1 MKVIKPVTYE
11 GSMLVSTNATNV
23 DAEYSAGTI
32 YAAGNRV
39 TYLETIYESLVVSN
53 TGNTPSTSPAQW
65 VEIGASNKRA
75 MFDTQVSTQ
84 TTRATPLTVTVAPGT
99 RFNSLAL
106 LNMGGVTALTITV
119 TDGQGG
125 PTVYSQTISL
135 VDDFAVDWYMYFF
148 EPTALRG
155 DVVLTDIPP
164 YVSGRVTVSLSAGS
178 GSVSIG
184 SMLLG
189 TFYELGGTE
198 YGAGAGIRAYSVKE
212 TDEFGVTT
220 FMQRAFSKRM
230 EAQIFVENNR
240 LTFMSRILSELRATP
255 TVWIGAD
262 DDRFSPLVMLG
273 FYRDFNIDI
282 AYPEHSLCRLE
293 IEGLI

>member
-11 GSMLVSTNATNV
+11 SSMLVSTNAANA
-23 DAEYSAGTI
+23 DAEYAAGTSYSI
-32 YAAGNRV
+32 GNRV
-39 TYLETIYESLVVSN
+39 THLETIYESLVN
-53 TGNTPSTSPAQW
+53 ANLGNTPSTSPTQW
-65 VEIGASNKRA
+65 VEIGPSNKRA
-75 MFDTQVSTQ
+75 MFDMQVSTQ

-99 RFNSLAL
+99 HTNSLAL
-106 LNMGGVTALTITV
+106 LNMNGTSVSITV
-119 TDGQGG
+119 TDGPGG
-125 PTVYSQTISL
+125 PTVYSRTIGL
-135 VDDFAVDWYMYFF
+135 VEDFAVDWYMYFF

-164 YVSGRVTVSLSAGS
+164 YPSGRITVSLSAGS
-178 GSVSIG
+178 GSVGIG
-184 SMLLG
+184 SMLFG
-189 TFYELGGTE
+189 TFYALGGTE
-198 YGAGAGIRAYSVKE
+198 YGAGAGIRDYSVKE

-220 FMQRAFSKRM
+220 FVQRAFSKRM

-255 TVWIGAD
+255 SVWIGSD
-262 DDRFSPLVMLG
+262 DSRFSPLVMFG

>member
-1 MKVIKPVTYE
+1 MKVIKPVEYA
-11 GSMLVSTNATNV
+11 GAMLISTNATNANA
-23 DAEYSAGTI
+23 DYNAGTSYSI
-32 YAAGNRV
+32 GNRV
-39 TYLETIYESLVVSN
+39 TYLETIYESLVN
-53 TGNTPSTSPAQW
+53 ANLGNTPSTSPTQW
-65 VEIGASNKRA
+65 VEIGPSNKRA

-99 RFNSLAL
+99 PFNSLAL
-106 LNMGGVTALTITV
+106 LNMYGTSVSITV
-119 TDGQGG
+119 TDGAGG

-164 YVSGRVTVSLSAGS
+164 YPSGRITVSLSAGS
-178 GSVSIG
+178 GNVSIG
-184 SMLLG
+184 SMLFG

-198 YGAGAGIRAYSVKE
+198 YGAGAGIRDYSVKE

-220 FMQRAFSKRM
+220 FVQRAFSKRM

-255 TVWIGAD
+255 SVWIGAD
-262 DDRFSPLVMLG
+262 DDRFSPLTMLG

>member
-1 MKVIKPVTYE
+1 MKVIKPVEYAGT
-11 GSMLVSTNATNV
+11 MLISTNAANA
-23 DAEYSAGTI
+23 DAEYAAGTSYSI
-32 YAAGNRV
+32 GNRV
-39 TYLETIYESLVVSN
+39 THLETIYESLVN
-53 TGNTPSTSPAQW
+53 ANLGNTPSTSPTRW
-65 VEIGASNKRA
+65 VKIGPSNRRA

-84 TTRATPLTVTVAPGT
+84 TTRATPLTVTVAPGAHT
-99 RFNSLAL
+99 NSLAL
-106 LNMGGVTALTITV
+106 LNMNGTSVSITV
-119 TDGQGG
+119 TDGPGG
-125 PTVYSQTISL
+125 PTVYSRTIGL
-135 VDDFAVDWYMYFF
+135 VEDFAVDWYMYFF

-164 YVSGRVTVSLSAGS
+164 HPSGRITVSLSAVS

-184 SMLLG
+184 SMLFG

-198 YGAGAGIRAYSVKE
+198 YGAGAGIRDYSVKQ

-220 FMQRAFSKRM
+220 FVRRAFSKRM
-230 EAQIFVENNR
+230 EAQVFVKNER
-240 LTFMSRILSELRATP
+240 LGFITRILSELRATP
-255 TVWIGAD
+255 SVWIGAD
-262 DDRFSPLVMLG
+262 DDRFSPLVMFG